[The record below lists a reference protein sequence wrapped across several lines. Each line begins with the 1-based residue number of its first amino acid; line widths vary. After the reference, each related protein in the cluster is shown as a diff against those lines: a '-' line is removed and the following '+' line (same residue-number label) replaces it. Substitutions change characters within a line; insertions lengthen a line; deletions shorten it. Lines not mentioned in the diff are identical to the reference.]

1 MSRYAVIDNITN
13 IIVNIIMYDE
23 QHEYYDKTV
32 YLVQTD
38 SANIGDI
45 YDKLSQSFSSPIIER
60 NIEEVKASLIAN
72 LANTLTVHEN
82 AGVYYGENRFPTD
95 NNSQI
100 KYLAILLTATLDPT
114 FTTVFKSMDGVYVN
128 LTSQEI
134 FQLTNTIR
142 EYIKNCYIHDDYLTS
157 LIKNANTLE
166 ELDAIDVNLGWP
178 SDGGNNI
185 PNKNTII

>member
-1 MSRYAVIDNITN
+1 MSRYAVIDNVTN

-23 QHEYYDKTV
+23 QHEYYDKTI

-45 YDKLSQSFSSPIIER
+45 YDKLSQSFSSPVIER
-60 NIEEVKASLIAN
+60 NIEEVKASLITN

-95 NNSQI
+95 SNSQI

-114 FTTVFKSMDGVYVN
+114 FITVFKSMDGVYVN

-157 LIKNANTLE
+157 TIKNATTLE

-185 PNKNTII
+185 LNKNIII

>member
-1 MSRYAVIDNITN
+1 MSRYAVIDNVTN
-13 IIVNIIMYDE
+13 IIVNIIIYDE

-45 YDKLSQSFSSPIIER
+45 YDKLSQSFSSPVIER
-60 NIEEVKASLIAN
+60 NIEEVKASLITN

-114 FTTVFKSMDGVYVN
+114 FITVFKSMDGVYVN

-157 LIKNANTLE
+157 TIKNATTLE

-185 PNKNTII
+185 LNKNIII